1 MAINKTDLKEM
12 NDLLGKG
19 KTIAQIA
26 KKYSNYDY
34 WEIYW
39 EVSDVSFL
47 GKKRAITNRL
57 KKLVTTAA
65 RTNRETLAEEAQ
77 EMLDTLYHTLKGNSK
92 KLIEID
98 RVLRK

>member
-1 MAINKTDLKEM
+1 MSIKRHDLSEM

-26 KKYSNYDY
+26 KKYSQYDY

-39 EVSDVSFL
+39 EVKDFSFL
-47 GKKRAITNRL
+47 GKKRKITNRL
-57 KKLVTTAA
+57 KKLVTTKS
-65 RTNRETLAEEAQ
+65 RVDREVLAEEAQ
-77 EMLDTLYHTLKGNSK
+77 EFLNEMYVSLKSNSK
-92 KLIEID
+92 KLTEID

>member
-1 MAINKTDLKEM
+1 MTIVKSDLKNM

-19 KTIAQIA
+19 KNIAQIA
-26 KKYSNYDY
+26 KKYSSYDY

-39 EVSDVSFL
+39 ELNDVSFL

-57 KKLVTTAA
+57 KKLVITKVRAD
-65 RTNRETLAEEAQ
+65 REEIAQEAQ
-77 EMLDTLYHTLKGNSK
+77 EMLNELYNTLKSNSK
-92 KLIEID
+92 KLIDID